1 MLQKLVLAAALF
13 TSVGVM
19 AADTTKETHSD
30 IKNTFS
36 QFGIETKSVD
46 SSPIAGLQQVVT
58 SKGVFYVS
66 PDGRYLVDGSIIDTK
81 TRTDIKEGVL
91 TDIRL
96 EGLNEY
102 KDSTIVYQAKDE
114 KYKVTV
120 FTDITCGYCRKLH
133 KEMQAYNDLGITVQ
147 YMAFPRGGTRSNSFT
162 DMEKIWCSDN
172 KQQAMDLA
180 KNQGTVNNG
189 KSMICKAPVAEH
201 YNLGQQFG
209 VTGTPAMVFENG
221 TMQTGYQ
228 EPQQLLAT
236 LQKLDKA
243 S

>member
-1 MLQKLVLAAALF
+1 MLQKMAIAAALF

-19 AADTTKETHSD
+19 AADTSKSSNITK
-30 IKNTFS
+30 TFS

-46 SSPIAGLQQVVT
+46 ASPIMGLQQVVT
-58 SKGVFYVS
+58 NKGVFYVS

-91 TDIRL
+91 VDIRL
-96 EGLNEY
+96 DGLNTY
-102 KDSTIVYQAKDE
+102 KDSTIIYKAKEE

-133 KEMQAYNDLGITVQ
+133 KEMSEYNDLGITVQ

-162 DMEKIWCSDN
+162 DMERIWCSEN
-172 KQQAMDLA
+172 KQEAMNLA
-180 KNQGTVNNG
+180 KNSGTVESNKN
-189 KSMICKAPVAEH
+189 MICKAPVADH

-209 VTGTPAMVFENG
+209 VTGTPAVVFENG

-228 EPQQLLAT
+228 DPKQLLAT
-236 LQKLDKA
+236 LEKLNKA